1 MKVIIIG
8 CGYVGLSTGIVLAYI
23 GHEVTLID
31 RDEEKIAKLRA
42 GELPI
47 YEHGLQEVLRAS
59 AGRISFTD
67 DWDSFDTNADAVVIA
82 VGTPI
87 GEGGGVDLTYVRAA
101 VKEIGARVNGN
112 LPVILLKST
121 VPPGTGREM
130 RALLQQK
137 LAERGMKSKV
147 TLISNPE
154 FLREGQALFDSFY
167 PDRIVAGIDSHEEE
181 AFLTALYQPVLL
193 QDFIPPHGI
202 PRPGN
207 DRLPALFATDL
218 TSAELIKYA
227 ANAFLA
233 VKISFINEFANLAE
247 SVGADIT
254 AVARGIGLD
263 QRIGP
268 QFLQAGIG
276 WGGSCFGKD
285 MRAILHAGKRHQSEL
300 PIVRAAL
307 EVNQTQ
313 RELVA
318 KKLQAKLN
326 SLAGRT
332 IGLLGLAFKPG
343 TDDLRDAPSLDI
355 IRQLV
360 GGGARVKVYDP
371 AAMERLA
378 CEHSTLDVECCPT
391 AESLFEGCDAVVLVT
406 EWEEFLH
413 LPYAELGE
421 RMREKLLVD
430 GRNVLDQK
438 MLTDAGFTVCSVGR
452 SDTGGGR
459 EWLGAVYK

>member
-1 MKVIIIG
+1 MIG
-8 CGYVGLSTGIVLAYI
+8 CGYVGLSTGSVLAYI

-31 RDEEKIAKLRA
+31 SDAEKIAKLRA

-47 YEHGLQEVLRAS
+47 YERGLQEVLRAS

-67 DWDSFDTNADAVVIA
+67 DWDSFDSGADAVIIA

-87 GEGGGVDLTYVRAA
+87 GEGGGVDLTCVEAA
-101 VKEIGARVNGN
+101 VQEIGARVGGGSM
-112 LPVILLKST
+112 PVILLKST
-121 VPPGTGREM
+121 VPPGTGSEM
-130 RALLQQK
+130 KALLQQK
-137 LAERGMKSKV
+137 LAMRGMKSRISV
-147 TLISNPE
+147 VSNPE
-154 FLREGQALFDSFY
+154 FLREGQTMFDSFY
-167 PDRIVAGIDSHEEE
+167 PDRIVVGIESDEEE
-181 AFLTALYQPVLL
+181 TFLATLYRPVLL
-193 QDFIPPHGI
+193 QDFTPPLAI
-202 PRPGN
+202 PRPGHT
-207 DRLPALFATDL
+207 RLPPLVATDL

-233 VKISFINEFANLAE
+233 VKVSFINEFANLAE

-285 MRAILHAGKRHQSEL
+285 ARAILHAGKRHQAEL
-300 PIVRAAL
+300 SIVRAAL
-307 EVNQTQ
+307 DANQTQ
-313 RELVA
+313 RGQVA
-318 KKLQAKLN
+318 KKLGARLDT
-326 SLAGRT
+326 LAGRT

-371 AAMERLA
+371 AAMEKLA
-378 CEHSTLDVECCPT
+378 CEHPMLSVEYCPT

-421 RMREKLLVD
+421 RMRAKLLFD

-438 MLTDAGFTVCSVGR
+438 MLTDAGFTVCGVGR
-452 SDTGGGR
+452 SDADGGR
-459 EWLGAVYK
+459 EWLGAV